1 MHDHGA
7 SPEVIDA
14 MPKPLTVLSGL
25 EDHFDY
31 STPEA
36 EAAMRDAIAL
46 VLDIREEVTRPLA
59 RRIAM
64 YERTLGLAVVPVLL
78 RRAAL
83 AILKRSPLEHS
94 GHR

>member
-1 MHDHGA
+1 
-7 SPEVIDA
+7 
-14 MPKPLTVLSGL
+14 MPKPLTMISGL

-36 EAAMRDAIAL
+36 EKAMRVAIAL

-59 RRIAM
+59 RKIAI

-83 AILKRSPLEHS
+83 AILKRSPLRRS